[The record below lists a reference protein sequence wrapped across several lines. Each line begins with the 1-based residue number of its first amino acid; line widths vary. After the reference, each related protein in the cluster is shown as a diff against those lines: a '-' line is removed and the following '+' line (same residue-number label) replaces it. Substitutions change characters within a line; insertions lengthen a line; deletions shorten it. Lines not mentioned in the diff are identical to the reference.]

1 MLNNA
6 DLKMQQIRGK
16 MAQSLDPGNYEA
28 DSISPRN
35 RGYGII
41 KTGESMKEYNRLIV
55 QQMYADEFDKGT
67 IRTS

>member
-1 MLNNA
+1 
-6 DLKMQQIRGK
+6 

-28 DSISPRN
+28 DLISPRN